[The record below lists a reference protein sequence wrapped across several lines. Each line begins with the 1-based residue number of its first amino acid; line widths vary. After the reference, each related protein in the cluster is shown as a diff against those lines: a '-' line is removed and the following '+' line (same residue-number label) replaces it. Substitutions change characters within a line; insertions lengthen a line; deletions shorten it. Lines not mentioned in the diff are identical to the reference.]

1 MMRIREFA
9 ARLRDRLRRDQLSAE
24 LDEELRFHHDLLARN
39 DTTDQ
44 RSLGNVTYY
53 KEETRAMWS
62 LGLVDDLLHDAHY
75 AARVLRRDIGF
86 TAAVVVTLAL
96 GIGANTAVFSI
107 VNAVLLR
114 ELPYADPSRLVS
126 VWTAPAG
133 TPADRNPT
141 SLPDV
146 RDWQQQASA
155 FTGLAGYAS
164 NWFDANGPEGETQI
178 HGAVG
183 TGNLYEVLGA
193 RPVLGRMP
201 RVDEER
207 LPVIAISYRLWQER
221 YGGSASVI
229 GRTLDMNGQP
239 YTIVGVMPR
248 GFHFPSPS
256 FDAWTTLYSITS
268 SPTANGDSPWV
279 TSRSLRGYR
288 VVARLAPGVTVE
300 HAERAMNEI
309 EHRLGQTYPDVDSGI
324 DIHLQSLRDDTVGK
338 VQRSLWTVFGA
349 ATLILL
355 LACVNVAHLL
365 LARLSSR
372 HRELAIRRALG
383 AHRGRVMRQLITESV
398 LLGLV
403 GGAVGIGVAF
413 ASMRALMRFSPGD
426 IPRLEGVAIDGQTL
440 AFAFIISLVTGLLFG
455 VAPALVGWGSG
466 VHDTLRVQGKGD
478 AGGVHGGRT
487 RAALTAL
494 EVGFAV
500 VLLVGAGLMLRSFA
514 LLTSAEIG
522 VRPEGATVA
531 QLTMVGPRYQSD
543 EAKSRALESVLE
555 NLRAAPGVTAAGAS
569 TSMPPSRMQQGTS
582 FELTG
587 KPLSQPGHERM
598 VIFIPATAG
607 FVEAL
612 RIPVT
617 RGRAFDRRDDATAPP
632 VVVVSKE
639 LVRRYFPSVD
649 PIGQQID
656 VEGATRTIVGVVG
669 DAAYEGVGAPVKPV
683 IYVPYAQQPFPGLW
697 IAIRSSLEAN
707 ALAAQVRDA
716 IHRVDPAL
724 PVHRPIAL
732 ESMVAE
738 SVVRPRFNAWL
749 LSTFGGLALLLA
761 SVGIYSVIAYGVTQR
776 RPEIGI
782 RLALGAPTGSV
793 VAMVLR
799 AGMTPVVIGIIVGL
813 GAAYAGS
820 RLVAGLLY
828 GIAPT
833 DTFTFTTA
841 ALVLGIVGLAA
852 AYLPARRAA
861 RVDPLTAIRAE

>member
-24 LDEELRFHHDLLARN
+24 LDEELRLHRDLLARSN
-39 DTTDQ
+39 PADA

-114 ELPYADPSRLVS
+114 ELPYTDPDRLVS
-126 VWTAPAG
+126 VWTSQSG
-133 TPADRNPT
+133 TPTARNPT

-146 RDWQQQASA
+146 RDWQQQASV
-155 FTGLAGYAS
+155 FSGLAAYAS
-164 NWFDANGPEGETQI
+164 NQFDANGPEGETQI
-178 HGAVG
+178 HGALG

-193 RPVLGRMP
+193 KPLLGRMP
-201 RVDEER
+201 RADEER
-207 LPVIAISYRLWQER
+207 MPVIAISHRLWQER
-221 YGGSASVI
+221 YGGAPSVI
-229 GRTLDMNGQP
+229 GRTLTMNGQP

-248 GFHFPSPS
+248 GFHFPAPD

-268 SPTANGDSPWV
+268 SPNPNGDNPWL
-279 TSRSLRGYR
+279 TSRTLRGYR
-288 VVARLAPGVTVE
+288 VVARLAPHATMDQ
-300 HAERAMNEI
+300 AERMMNDI
-309 EHRLGQTYPDVDSGI
+309 EHRLGQTYPDIDAGI
-324 DIHLQSLRDDTVGK
+324 DIHLQSLRDDTIGK
-338 VQRSLWTVFGA
+338 VRRNLWTVFGA

-413 ASMRALMRFSPGD
+413 GSMRALMRFSPGD
-426 IPRLEGVAIDGQTL
+426 IPRLEGVAIDAQTL
-440 AFAFIISLVTGLLFG
+440 AFAFVISLVTGLLFG
-455 VAPALVGWGSG
+455 VAPALVGWSSG
-466 VHDTLRVQGKGD
+466 VHDTLRVQGKGA

-487 RAALTAL
+487 RATLTAL
-494 EVGFAV
+494 EVAFAV

-514 LLTSAEIG
+514 LLNSTELG
-522 VRPEGATVA
+522 VRPEGVTVA
-531 QLTMVGPRYQSD
+531 QLTVIGPRYRSND
-543 EAKSRALESVLE
+543 AKTRALESVLE

-569 TSMPPSRMQQGTS
+569 TSMPPSRIQQGTS

-587 KPLSQPGHERM
+587 KPRAQAGHERM

-612 RIPVT
+612 RIPVM
-617 RGRAFDRRDDATAPP
+617 RGRAFDQRDDATALP

-639 LVRRYFPSVD
+639 LVRRYLSDVD

-656 VEGATRTIVGVVG
+656 VEGETRTIVGVVG
-669 DAAYEGVGAPVKPV
+669 DAVYEGVGTPVSPV
-683 IYVPYAQQPFPGLW
+683 IYVPYAQQPFPGVW
-697 IAIRSSLEAN
+697 IAIRSSRDVN
-707 ALAAQVRDA
+707 ALATQVRDA

-724 PVHRPIAL
+724 PAHRPVAL

-738 SVVRPRFNAWL
+738 SLVRPRFNAWL
-749 LSTFGGLALLLA
+749 LSTFGGVALLLA

-782 RLALGAPTGSV
+782 RLALGAPTRSV

-799 AGMTPVVIGIIVGL
+799 AGMTPVVIGTIIGL
-813 GAAYAGS
+813 GAAYLGS

-833 DTFTFTTA
+833 DSFTFGAVTF
-841 ALVLGIVGLAA
+841 VLGGAALAA

>member
-39 DTTDQ
+39 GAADQ

-62 LGLVDDLLHDAHY
+62 LGLVDDLLHDARY
-75 AARVLRRDIGF
+75 AARALRRDIGF

-114 ELPYADPSRLVS
+114 ELPYAEPDRLVS
-126 VWTAPAG
+126 VWTSPTG
-133 TPADRNPT
+133 TPADRHPT

-146 RDWQQQASA
+146 RDWQQQASV
-155 FTGLAGYAS
+155 FTGLSGYAI
-164 NWFDANGPEGETQI
+164 NRFDANGSEGETQI
-178 HGAVG
+178 RGVLG

-201 RVDEER
+201 RADEER
-207 LPVIAISYRLWQER
+207 LPVMAISHRLWHER
-221 YGGSASVI
+221 YAASPSVI

-239 YTIVGVMPR
+239 YTIVGVMPP
-248 GFHFPSPS
+248 GFHFPSPD
-256 FDAWTTLYSITS
+256 FDAWMTLYAITS
-268 SPTANGDSPWV
+268 SPDANGEIPWL

-288 VVARLAPGVTVE
+288 VVARLAPKATMDQ
-300 HAERAMNEI
+300 AERAMNDV
-309 EHRLGQTYPDVDSGI
+309 EHRLGQTYPDIDSGI
-324 DIHLQSLRDDTVGK
+324 DIHLQSLRDDTIGK

-365 LARLSSR
+365 LARLSAR

-383 AHRGRVMRQLITESV
+383 AHRGRVVRQLMTESV
-398 LLGLV
+398 LLGLI
-403 GGAVGIGVAF
+403 GGTVGIGVAF
-413 ASMRALMRFSPGD
+413 ASMRALMLFSPGD

-440 AFAFIISLVTGLLFG
+440 AFALVISLVTGLLFG
-455 VAPALVGWGSG
+455 VAPALVGWGAG
-466 VHDTLRVQGKGD
+466 VHDTLRVQGKGS
-478 AGGVHGGRT
+478 GGGAHGGRT
-487 RAALTAL
+487 RATLTAI
-494 EVGFAV
+494 EVAFAV
-500 VLLVGAGLMLRSFA
+500 ILLVGAGLMLRSFA
-514 LLTSAEIG
+514 LLTSTQIG
-522 VRPEGATVA
+522 VQSEGVTVA

-543 EAKSRALESVLE
+543 EAKSRTLESVLE

-569 TSMPPSRMQQGTS
+569 TSMPPSQIQQGTS

-587 KPLSQPGHERM
+587 KPRSQAGHERT
-598 VIFIPATAG
+598 VIFIPATVG

-617 RGRAFDRRDDATAPP
+617 RGRAFDQRDGATAAP

-639 LVRRYFPSVD
+639 LVRRYFSSVD

-656 VEGATRTIVGVVG
+656 VEGVTRTIIGVVG
-669 DAAYEGVGAPVKPV
+669 DAVYEGVGAPVKPV
-683 IYVPYAQQPFPGLW
+683 IYVPYVQEPFPGLW
-697 IAIRSSLEAN
+697 IAIRSSLDVN

-716 IHRVDPAL
+716 IRRVDPAL
-724 PVHRPIAL
+724 PTHRPVTL
-732 ESMVAE
+732 ESMVAK

-761 SVGIYSVIAYGVTQR
+761 SVGIYSVIAYGVAQR

-782 RLALGAPTGSV
+782 RLALGAPTRSV
-793 VAMVLR
+793 VTMVLR
-799 AGMTPVVIGIIVGL
+799 AGMTPVVIGIVIGL
-813 GAAYAGS
+813 GAAYLGS
-820 RLVAGLLY
+820 QLVAGLLY

-833 DTFTFTTA
+833 DTFTFTAVT
-841 ALVLGIVGLAA
+841 LVLGIAGLAA

-861 RVDPLTAIRAE
+861 RVDPLMAIRAE

>member
-1 MMRIREFA
+1 MRIREFA

-24 LDEELRFHHDLLARN
+24 LDEELRFHHALLARN
-39 DTTDQ
+39 EAADR

-62 LGLVDDLLHDAHY
+62 LGLVDDLLQDARY
-75 AARVLRRDIGF
+75 AARVLRRDMGF

-114 ELPYADPSRLVS
+114 ELPYADPDRLVS
-126 VWTAPAG
+126 VWTSQAG
-133 TPADRNPT
+133 TPAGRNPT

-146 RDWQQQASA
+146 RDWQQQASV

-164 NWFDANGPEGETQI
+164 NVFDANGPDGETQVR
-178 HGAVG
+178 GVLG

-201 RVDEER
+201 RADEER
-207 LPVIAISYRLWQER
+207 LPVMAISHRLWQER
-221 YGGSASVI
+221 YGASPSVI
-229 GRTLDMNGQP
+229 GRTLDMNGKP

-248 GFHFPSPS
+248 GFHFPSPD
-256 FDAWTTLYSITS
+256 FDAWMTLHNITS
-268 SPTANGDSPWV
+268 SPNADGEIPWV
-279 TSRSLRGYR
+279 TSRLLRGYR
-288 VVARLAPGVTVE
+288 VVARLAPEATME
-300 HAERAMNEI
+300 QAERVMNDV

-383 AHRGRVMRQLITESV
+383 AHRGRMVRQLITESV
-398 LLGLV
+398 LLGLF

-426 IPRLEGVAIDGQTL
+426 IPRLEGVAVDGQTL
-440 AFAFIISLVTGLLFG
+440 AFAFVISLVTGLLFG
-455 VAPALVGWGSG
+455 VAPALVGWGAG
-466 VHDTLRVQGKGD
+466 VHDTLSVQGKGS
-478 AGGVHGGRT
+478 GGGMHGGRT
-487 RAALTAL
+487 RATLTAI
-494 EVGFAV
+494 EVAFAV

-514 LLTSAEIG
+514 LLTSAQIG
-522 VRPEGATVA
+522 VQTEGVTVT

-543 EAKSRALESVLE
+543 EAKSQALESVLE

-569 TSMPPSRMQQGTS
+569 TSMPPSRIQQGTS

-587 KPLSQPGHERM
+587 QPRSQPGHERM
-598 VIFIPATAG
+598 VIFIPATSG
-607 FVEAL
+607 FAEAL

-617 RGRAFDRRDDATAPP
+617 RGRAFDQRDAATAPP
-632 VVVVSKE
+632 VVVVSKD

-669 DAAYEGVGAPVKPV
+669 DAVYEGVGTPVRPV

-697 IAIRSSLEAN
+697 IAMRSSLDVN
-707 ALAAQVRDA
+707 ALAALVRDA

-724 PVHRPIAL
+724 PAHRPFTL

-782 RLALGAPTGSV
+782 RLALGAPTRSV

-799 AGMTPVVIGIIVGL
+799 AGMTPVVIGIVTGL
-813 GAAYAGS
+813 GAAYLGS

-833 DTFTFTTA
+833 DAFTFA
-841 ALVLGIVGLAA
+841 AVTLVLGIAGLTA